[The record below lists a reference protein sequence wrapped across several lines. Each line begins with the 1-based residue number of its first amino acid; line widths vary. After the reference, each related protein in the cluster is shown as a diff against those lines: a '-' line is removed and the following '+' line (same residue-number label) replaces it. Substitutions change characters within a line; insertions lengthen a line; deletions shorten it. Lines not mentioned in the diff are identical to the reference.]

1 MMSRTFVT
9 ILDKRWELVFVPAR
23 ELPSNSD
30 GECDAP
36 SKTAKQ
42 IRIYDKLNDER
53 TLTILIHEMLHAADW
68 HKDESWVEKVAEQ
81 IARAAT
87 RIGFKRTEET

>member
-1 MMSRTFVT
+1 MSRTFVT
-9 ILDKRWELVFVPAR
+9 ILDKRWELIFVPAS
-23 ELPSNSD
+23 ELPSKTD

-36 SKTAKQ
+36 DSPRKK
-42 IRIYDKLNDER
+42 IRIYDKLSDER

-87 RIGFKRTEET
+87 RIGFKRMEKT